1 MKTAQD
7 LVAEAK
13 ASVKEVS
20 VDEAQQLLGETD
32 LVIDVRE
39 PAEYQEAH
47 IAGAIHIPRG
57 MLEFKL
63 SADTQ
68 LEDRSRSVLLYC
80 KSSGRAA
87 LAAVAMQKMGYL
99 DVKSIAGGIDAWR
112 AADKPVV
119 QPKQPDFD

>member
-13 ASVKEVS
+13 ASVKEIS
-20 VDEAQQLLGETD
+20 PDEAQQLLGETD
-32 LVIDVRE
+32 LLIDVRE

-47 IAGAIHIPRG
+47 IAGALHIPRG

-63 SADTQ
+63 SMDPQ
-68 LEDRSRSVLLYC
+68 LEDRSRSVILYC

-87 LAAVAMQKMGYL
+87 LAAVAMQQMGYL
-99 DVKSIAGGIDAWR
+99 NVKSIAGGIEAWR
-112 AADKPVV
+112 AAGKPVV
-119 QPKQPDFD
+119 QPQLPEFE

>member
-20 VDEAQQLLGETD
+20 PDEAQQLLGQTD
-32 LVIDVRE
+32 LLIDVRE

-47 IAGAIHIPRG
+47 IAGAVHIPRG
-57 MLEFKL
+57 MLEFRL
-63 SADTQ
+63 SADPQ

-87 LAAVAMQKMGYL
+87 LAAVAMQQMGYL

-112 AADKPVV
+112 TAGKPVV
-119 QPKQPDFD
+119 QPQQPDFD